1 MITCPACAVDIDF
14 DEEDL
19 DEGDLFDCTECGANL
34 RVASLKPL
42 ELNVAKDDA
51 AAAAEEDEEDFDDD
65 EEEEDE
71 DEDEEKDDDTEGA
84 LEEEE
89 DEEEEWN

>member
-1 MITCPACAVDIDF
+1 MITCPACAVDIDVE
-14 DEEDL
+14 EEDL

-34 RVASLKPL
+34 RVSGLKPL
-42 ELNVAKDDA
+42 ELVAVKDDA
-51 AAAAEEDEEDFDDD
+51 AFADDEEDEDFDDEDED

-71 DEDEEKDDDTEGA
+71 KEDDYEDE

>member
-1 MITCPACAVDIDF
+1 MITCPACSADIDI
-14 DEEDL
+14 EEDDL

-34 RVASLKPL
+34 RVASLNPL
-42 ELNVAKDDA
+42 DLETVSDKDSF
-51 AAAAEEDEEDFDDD
+51 EDEDDEDFDDED
-65 EEEEDE
+65 EEEEEEDE
-71 DEDEEKDDDTEGA
+71 DDYEDE